1 MHQEHTLLEKPSFVQ
16 FVLMANSVHQQL
28 LPQRQTVLLEHSLL
42 VVKNAVLHVPV
53 DGSAL
58 IEMELE
64 MLNVPQEATLLA
76 IKQVV
81 LLALQEKLAQ
91 TQIPMKLLLVH
102 QGNIQLDFK
111 HLVPCAHLAM
121 NAPAQHLIRR

>member
-1 MHQEHTLLEKPSFVQ
+1 
-16 FVLMANSVHQQL
+16 MANSVHQQL
-28 LPQRQTVLLEHSLL
+28 LPQRQTVFLEHSLL
-42 VVKNAVLHVPV
+42 VVKNAVTRVPV

-64 MLNVPQEATLLA
+64 MLNVSQEATLLA
-76 IKQVV
+76 VKQFV

-102 QGNIQLDFK
+102 QGNIQLGVK
-111 HLVPCAHLAM
+111 HLVPCAHLAL
-121 NAPAQHLIRR
+121 NAPAQHLARR